1 LNRENGNYPQ
11 VIGQFARSLLDKL
24 DSIIED
30 ESVRVN
36 LRESLLQLTDI
47 RFALDES
54 SIVAVTDRKG
64 KILYVNDKFCEI
76 SKYDR
81 EELLGR
87 DHRIINSGHHDKA
100 FIRELWDTIA
110 AGDVWR
116 GEIRNRAKDG
126 TFYWVDTTIV
136 PLQGENG
143 VPIQFLAIRHEIT
156 RLKQAEEELKSLMV
170 GVMEIQEEERKR
182 ISRELHDGI
191 GQSLFSLL
199 IRMDKLLLASGKE
212 PSPNPSIERELTDA
226 RRDVAHIIEEVRG
239 IAWELRPS
247 VLDDLG
253 VVPAVR
259 TYIENF
265 TSHYGVEV
273 DFRCN
278 FVSRLDNAKE
288 TVIYRV
294 IQEALTNVGKYAG
307 VDRVDVVLAEHADHV
322 EAKVS
327 DKGDGFEVWR
337 DRKGVGLFSMVER
350 ARGVGA
356 TLAIDS
362 NPGEGT
368 TVRLDVPKRR
378 Q

>member
-1 LNRENGNYPQ
+1 MNREHGNYPQ
-11 VIGQFARSLLDKL
+11 VIGQFARSLLDTL
-24 DSIIED
+24 DEIIQD
-30 ESVRVN
+30 ESIRVH
-36 LRESLLQLTDI
+36 LRDSLLQLTDL

-81 EELLGR
+81 HELLGR
-87 DHRIINSGHHDKA
+87 DHRIINSGCHDKA
-100 FIRELWDTIA
+100 FIKELWDTIIS
-110 AGDVWR
+110 GGVWR
-116 GEIRNRAKDG
+116 GELKNRAKDG
-126 TFYWVDTTIV
+126 SFYWVDTTIV
-136 PLQGENG
+136 PLLDEKEQ
-143 VPIQFLAIRHEIT
+143 PIQFLAVRHEIT
-156 RLKQAEEELKSLMV
+156 RLKQVEEELKNLMV

-199 IRMDKLLLASGKE
+199 IRMDKLLVAGGKE
-212 PSPNPSIERELTDA
+212 STANPAIGRELAEA
-226 RRDVAHIIEEVRG
+226 RRDVSHIMEEVRG
-239 IAWELRPS
+239 LAWELRPS

-259 TYIENF
+259 TYIDNF

-273 DFRCN
+273 DFRCELG
-278 FVSRLDNAKE
+278 SRLDNPKE

-307 VDRVDVVLAEHADHV
+307 VDRVELSLLEHPNRV
-322 EAKVS
+322 EAIVA
-327 DKGDGFEVWR
+327 DRGEGFDARR
-337 DRKGVGLFSMVER
+337 DRKGVGLYSMIER

-356 TLAIDS
+356 HLEIDS
-362 NPGEGT
+362 KQGEGT
-368 TVRLDVPKRR
+368 TVRLVVPNVSR
-378 Q
+378 

>member
-1 LNRENGNYPQ
+1 MLDRLDEIIQDETVRENLSD
-11 VIGQFARSLLDKL
+11 SL
-24 DSIIED
+24 
-30 ESVRVN
+30 R
-36 LRESLLQLTDI
+36 QLTDI

-76 SKYDR
+76 SKYSR
-81 EELLGR
+81 EELLGQ

-100 FIRELWDTIA
+100 FFRELWETICS
-110 AGDVWR
+110 GDVWH
-116 GEIRNRAKDG
+116 GEIKNRAKDG
-126 TFYWVDTTIV
+126 TLYWVDTTIV
-136 PLQGENG
+136 PLLDESEQ
-143 VPIQFLAIRHEIT
+143 PIQFLAIRHEIT
-156 RLKQAEEELKSLMV
+156 RLKHVEEELKSMMV

-199 IRMDKLLLASGKE
+199 IRMDKLLVATGKE
-212 PSPNPSIERELTDA
+212 PSTPPSIERELTEA
-226 RRDVAHIIEEVRG
+226 RRSVSHIIEEVRG
-239 IAWELRPS
+239 LAWELRPS

-273 DFRCN
+273 DFRCELG
-278 FVSRLDNAKE
+278 SRLDNVKE

-307 VDRVDVVLAEHADHV
+307 VDTVEVALLERPDRV
-322 EAKVS
+322 EAVVA
-327 DKGDGFEVWR
+327 DRGDGFEARR
-337 DRKGVGLFSMVER
+337 DRKGVGLFSMAER

-356 TLAIDS
+356 SLEIDS
-362 NPGEGT
+362 RPGEGT
-368 TVRLDVPKRR
+368 VVRLIVPK
-378 Q
+378 